1 MPKDVRQDATRVI
14 FEAKDAIAEGFWKR
28 SSRKNDDYSAR
39 DSLLMTNT
47 NIDD

>member
-14 FEAKDAIAEGFWKR
+14 FEAKDAIAEGFWKQ
-28 SSRKNDDYSAR
+28 SSRKNDDFSAR